1 MKLSTK
7 GRYAV
12 RAMIDLAMNQD
23 GCPVLLKDIAQRQ
36 ALPERYL
43 EHLMLALKN
52 TGFVRSS
59 RGANGGY
66 TLAREPVDITVLEIL
81 RATVGDLCLVEC
93 VHDPDFCSRTP
104 TCAVRDVWVEICET
118 AGAILSR
125 TSLDNLVGCQRAKE
139 TAEPAMY
146 YI

>member
-12 RAMIDLAMNQD
+12 RAMVDLAMNQD
-23 GCPVLLKDIAQRQ
+23 GSPVLLRDIAHRQ
-36 ALPERYL
+36 DLSERYL

-66 TLAREPVDITVLEIL
+66 TLAREPVDISILEIL

-104 TCAVRDVWVEICET
+104 TCAVRDVWVEVCDV
-118 AGAILSR
+118 AGAILGR
-125 TSLDNLVGCQRAKE
+125 TSLENLADCQRAKD
-139 TAEPAMY
+139 ASEPAMY